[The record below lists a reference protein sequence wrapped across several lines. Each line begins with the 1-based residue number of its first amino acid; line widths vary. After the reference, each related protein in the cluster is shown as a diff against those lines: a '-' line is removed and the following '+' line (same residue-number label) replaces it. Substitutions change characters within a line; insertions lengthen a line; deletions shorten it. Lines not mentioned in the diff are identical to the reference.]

1 MSFGRMPDEILTS
14 ATKADK
20 TDHADSVA
28 TQCHH
33 TEKHKSV
40 AQSVIHTIAVN
51 RRQQN
56 VFTRMARGGRTA
68 AAQGRRSRAFESVN
82 NHDNKWTLVTIESE

>member
-1 MSFGRMPDEILTS
+1 MSSGHMPDETLTS
-14 ATKADK
+14 ATKEEE

-51 RRQQN
+51 RPQQN
-56 VFTRMARGGRTA
+56 VFTWMARGGRTA
-68 AAQGRRSRAFESVN
+68 AAQGRRSRAFKSVN
-82 NHDNKWTLVTIESE
+82 KHDNKWTLVTIESE